1 VVVQKAADRALVW
14 INRLLAVGHDIAIK
28 RDRTVFIQVSL
39 LYTHTSFCLCTF
51 LLPHPHTHTFLSIL
65 VPNV

>member
-39 LYTHTSFCLCTF
+39 LYTHNFCLST
-51 LLPHPHTHTFLSIL
+51 PTHTRTSLYTGT
-65 VPNV
+65 